1 MAGFNNNNND
11 DLLLTMQDYMSHLP
25 NDESPA
31 QRTKMEQ
38 DFLRD
43 LYRTLSVNL
52 DQSTDPQS
60 DKLLRYPMLQR
71 CLSLQAALGN
81 RGDKE
86 PRSIISK
93 VAWVM
98 MNLRMIALTFA
109 FAFAKSGNAPDG
121 SSELSKP
128 GMYIPLGKCGY
139 ADLS

>member
-11 DLLLTMQDYMSHLP
+11 DLLLTMQDYMTHLP
-25 NDESPA
+25 NDESLA
-31 QRTKMEQ
+31 QRNKMER

-81 RGDKE
+81 RSEKE
-86 PRSIISK
+86 PRSVISK

-109 FAFAKSGNAPDG
+109 FAFAKSGNAPEG

-128 GMYIPLGKCGY
+128 GIY
-139 ADLS
+139 

>member
-1 MAGFNNNNND
+1 MAGYNNNNND
-11 DLLLTMQDYMSHLP
+11 DLLLTMQDYM
-25 NDESPA
+25 NRFVDDEFST
-31 QRTKMEQ
+31 QSNKMQQ

-43 LYRTLSVNL
+43 LYRTLNVNL

-81 RGDKE
+81 KSDKE
-86 PRSIISK
+86 PRSVISK

-109 FAFAKSGNAPDG
+109 FAFAKSGNAPEG

-128 GMYIPLGKCGY
+128 GMCKQLQPVRVC
-139 ADLS
+139 